1 MRCSSVIYIYWRFY
15 SNLNYNFYI
24 FRKYN
29 LEDDDDDFGFDHIK
43 PTKIRAI
50 DDCRSCDSSECG
62 DLVIDEDASC
72 ESMPYILT
80 PPIDVDEETSIYGH
94 EKIIDLDDELE
105 FEVREKFKPG
115 EVIEID

>member
-1 MRCSSVIYIYWRFY
+1 
-15 SNLNYNFYI
+15 
-24 FRKYN
+24 
-29 LEDDDDDFGFDHIK
+29 
-43 PTKIRAI
+43 
-50 DDCRSCDSSECG
+50 
-62 DLVIDEDASC
+62 
-72 ESMPYILT
+72 MPYILT